1 VIVSVGEMYS
11 IIYSRDIQGAP
22 ALKCLIDP
30 FGHINQILIYHWFSF
45 VFDVQQVSLIG
56 ISCVGIW

>member
-1 VIVSVGEMYS
+1 VFGEKCS
-11 IIYSRDIQGAP
+11 TIYSRDIQGAP

-45 VFDVQQVSLIG
+45 VFDVQRVSLIG
-56 ISCVGIW
+56 IFCAGIL